1 MASRSTARWAS
12 PSNTNDHAGGRTMR
26 LQGQTDRRGIVLV
39 VVVLLLIA
47 IAIAAYLL
55 FLAPPA

>member
-1 MASRSTARWAS
+1 
-12 PSNTNDHAGGRTMR
+12 MR